1 MKLLLPILLLGASC
15 AHAQDY
21 SSTTITEPKS
31 VENDGGLEAV
41 ITAQEAVPVA
51 PRPVVSARKQL
62 TDWARSKGMSKFY
75 WDPEKSRILQLV
87 EAGANVDASESV
99 DFTAIRESLYIE
111 AELRAK
117 ASIIEGFLTTASA
130 ENLLE
135 IPGNPIAKQLEAKQK
150 ELKQKQKVAQGHLD
164 KARSEAQL
172 LMAGVDQALSD
183 QIAGAGYSDR
193 AKALLDAA
201 IKKLDENYSTDQI
214 SEDKARRIEDLRL
227 RLSKANETEQSAL
240 KLKLEIDKEVAE
252 LQDTLKKKQSSTVEI
267 TSEMPL
273 FGAVTIAQSE
283 SYDDLRGGYTVAIL
297 VAWSPK
303 LELEARSILLG
314 NTELK
319 PRPNKKSF
327 DQWLMDLDLSVMV
340 GSRRYLSKDGSTN
353 FVGIS
358 AVEYDPDDF
367 SSISEVT
374 MEAELW
380 AKSHAILSLAGDVS
394 SYKKAERLR
403 QTVRGADGKAK
414 EKILKDM
421 SVELRNSVDNMQVRG
436 LQIVHTEEV
445 VHPASGRNMLVA
457 VASVNSALATQSSEL
472 MKDTYATLTE
482 INENQSYLKGEVEG
496 MQAVAA
502 SKKNDPTA
510 RRAGQL
516 DGASAVSSE
525 YVSRNTQTAATVKN
539 AGSPSNQVRNS
550 PSQSGTIQSGNFL
563 GGVDDID
570 DDF

>member
-1 MKLLLPILLLGASC
+1 L
-15 AHAQDY
+15 
-21 SSTTITEPKS
+21 
-31 VENDGGLEAV
+31 
-41 ITAQEAVPVA
+41 
-51 PRPVVSARKQL
+51 
-62 TDWARSKGMSKFY
+62 
-75 WDPEKSRILQLV
+75 
-87 EAGANVDASESV
+87 
-99 DFTAIRESLYIE
+99 
-111 AELRAK
+111 AK
-117 ASIIEGFLTTASA
+117 ARA
-130 ENLLE
+130 
-135 IPGNPIAKQLEAKQK
+135 
-150 ELKQKQKVAQGHLD
+150 
-164 KARSEAQL
+164 EAQL
-172 LMAGVDQALSD
+172 LTAGVDKALSD
-183 QIAGAGYSDR
+183 QIAGAGYNDR

-201 IKKLDENYSTDQI
+201 IKKLDANYSTDQL
-214 SEDKARRIEDLRL
+214 SEDKAQRIENLRL
-227 RLSKANETEQSAL
+227 RLSRATQAEQAAS
-240 KLKLEIDKEVAE
+240 KLKSEIDKEVAD
-252 LQDTLKKKQSSTVEI
+252 LQGSLEKEQLSGVALKSK
-267 TSEMPL
+267 MPL
-273 FGAVTIAQSE
+273 FGAVTVAQSE

-297 VAWSPK
+297 VAWSPE

-327 DQWLMDLDLSVMV
+327 DQWLRDLDLSVMV

-380 AKSHAILSLAGDVS
+380 AKSHAILSLTGDVS

-403 QTVRGADGKAK
+403 QIVRGGADGKAK
-414 EKILKDM
+414 EKVLKDM

-445 VHPASGRNMLVA
+445 VHPASGRNMIVA
-457 VASVNSALATQSSEL
+457 VASVNSALATQSSDI
-472 MKDTYATLTE
+472 MKDTYATLAE
-482 INENQSYLKGEVEG
+482 INENQSYLTGEVEG

-525 YVSRNTQTAATVKN
+525 YVARNAQPAAAAKN
-539 AGSPSNQVRNS
+539 TGSPSNQVRIS
-550 PSQSGTIQSGNFL
+550 PSQSGTVQSGTFL

>member
-1 MKLLLPILLLGASC
+1 MKYILPIFLLGASF
-15 AHAQDY
+15 AYAQDY
-21 SSTTITEPKS
+21 SSAAGAS
-31 VENDGGLEAV
+31 DSANSDGGQDAV
-41 ITAQEAVPVA
+41 IKAQEAAPVA
-51 PRPVVSARKQL
+51 PRPAVSAKKQL
-62 TDWARSKGMSKFY
+62 NEWAISKGMSKYY
-75 WDPEKSRILQLV
+75 WDPEESRIFQLV
-87 EAGANVDASESV
+87 EAAANVDASQPI

-117 ASIIEGFLTTASA
+117 TSIIEGFLTTASA
-130 ENLLE
+130 ENVLKM
-135 IPGNPIAKQLEAKQK
+135 PGNPIAKQMEAKQK
-150 ELKQKQKVAQGHLD
+150 AHQRKLKDAQGHLE
-164 KARSEAQL
+164 KARAEAQL
-172 LMAGVDQALSD
+172 LTEGVDQALSD
-183 QIAGAGYSDR
+183 QIAGAGYNDR

-201 IKKLDENYSTDQI
+201 IKKLDENYTTDQI
-214 SEDKARRIEDLRL
+214 SEDKAQRIQDLKL
-227 RLSKANETEQSAL
+227 RLSRANEAEQAAL
-240 KLKLEIDKEVAE
+240 KLKSEIDKEVAD
-252 LQDTLKKKQSSTVEI
+252 LQGSLKKQQTSEVEI
-267 TSEMPL
+267 TSQMPL
-273 FGAVTIAQSE
+273 FGAVTVAQSE
-283 SYDDLRGGYTVAIL
+283 SYDDLRGGYKVAIL

-327 DQWLMDLDLSVMV
+327 DQWLRDLDLSVMV

-394 SYKKAERLR
+394 SHKKAKSHRD
-403 QTVRGADGKAK
+403 TVRLAGGKTK
-414 EKILKDM
+414 EITLKDM

-525 YVSRNTQTAATVKN
+525 YVARNAQPAAAAKN
-539 AGSPSNQVRNS
+539 TGSPISQVRTS
-550 PSQSGTIQSGNFL
+550 PSQSGNVQSGSFM
-563 GGVDDID
+563 GGVDDVD